1 MKKLLS
7 MALICLTL
15 TSCSTTD
22 ESKDTSQNTTTTET
36 TDKSDSTETTDS
48 TGTTET
54 TDSTDSTKTET
65 NTSETTAD
73 ATTTPSITGDS
84 AEVVKSLSENG
95 NWITAITT
103 DVDVAEE
110 LVVSGKFYDKD
121 DTSKDVFRKL
131 ALYTQDS
138 ERKVTGTFTL
148 TTPKMVVESE
158 NFRIQEG
165 TVKGDVYVKANGFE
179 LKNATIDGNITFES
193 DEFKDSAKLDE
204 GVITGEVK

>member
-7 MALICLTL
+7 MALICLAL
-15 TSCSTTD
+15 TSCGTTD
-22 ESKDTSQNTTTTET
+22 QSDKNTENTTTET
-36 TDKSDSTETTDS
+36 KDTNS
-48 TGTTET
+48 TTENT
-54 TDSTDSTKTET
+54 ESTDSTTPENT
-65 NTSETTAD
+65 GTGTSEESGTEQTVD

-110 LVVSGKFYDKD
+110 IVVSGTFYDKD
-121 DTSKDVFRKL
+121 DTSKDIFRKL

-138 ERKVTGTFTL
+138 ERNVTGTFTL
-148 TTPKMVVESE
+148 STPKMTVESE

-165 TVKGDVYVKANGFE
+165 TLKGDVYVKANGFE